1 MSTANKL
8 FQAASGGASDPVYV
22 EDVFSTH
29 LYTGTG
35 SGITINNG
43 IDLAGEG
50 GLVIYRRRDGAEN
63 WSFQD
68 TVRGVDS
75 VIYSDSTNA
84 AADPGGYGLAS
95 FNSNGFT
102 TELNTSSAEYCSWTF
117 RKQAGFFDI
126 QTWTGNSTAGR
137 TISHDLGSVPGMII
151 IKSTSAA
158 GEPWYVYHRETDS
171 SAPEDYHTLL
181 NSTAAR
187 ADSVEM
193 MNDTAPTATE
203 FSVSQYNSV
212 NGSGKTYIAY
222 LFGHDEQSY
231 GDNSDEAIIKCGSY
245 TGNGSTTGPEINLGF
260 EPQLLMIKASSGS
273 TGNWYMY
280 DSMRGLTAISSND
293 AELYPSSSGA
303 EYAGRES
310 INVTATGFQLA
321 TTNTANNANGST
333 YIYIAIRRPMKT
345 PEAGTDV
352 FSPYAYSDTGL
363 TSGSGTA
370 SNRTIINGGSNGGSG
385 FPVDLFMHKSR
396 NNSSYGVHVFD
407 RIRGQGASLLTN
419 STAAEPAGDGASNSA
434 FDFQEG
440 VDAEYNGVIYYYT
453 SAAGGRTHITY
464 HLKRATGFLDV
475 VAYVADQTSTHAHNL
490 GVTPEFAIIKQRNG
504 TNAWKAYHSYLGN
517 NQYLQP
523 HTTNAAATDTG
534 WASVNASTF
543 FLKANNG
550 NNIAY
555 LFATVTGVSKVGSVV
570 HSGTTDV
577 DCGFSAGARFVLIK
591 RTDSTGDW
599 YYWDSLRG
607 IIAGNDP
614 YLLLNSSAVEVTN
627 TDYIDP
633 LNAGFTLTSSFTAGT
648 YIFLAIA

>member
-1 MSTANKL
+1 MSASNKIL
-8 FQAASGGASDPVYV
+8 QAAAGNAAGESVYV
-22 EDVFSTH
+22 EDVFSTV
-29 LYTGTG
+29 LYSGG
-35 SGITINNG
+35 SAQNFEVGVDMT
-43 IDLAGEG
+43 EG
-50 GLVIYRRRDGAEN
+50 GLLWFKRRDSSQHHALFDSESNSDFNKYLRSDGSNALDN
-63 WSFQD
+63 LND
-68 TVRGVDS
+68 AAHITVDS
-75 VIYSDSTNA
+75 EGFNLSST
-84 AADPGGYGLAS
+84 GYNLS
-95 FNSNGFT
+95 NNSSGDYVT
-102 TELNTSSAEYCSWTF
+102 WMF

-193 MNDTAPTATE
+193 LNDTAPTATE
-203 FSVSQYNSV
+203 FTVSQYNSV

-222 LFGHDEQSY
+222 LFAHDDQSF

-345 PEAGTDV
+345 PEAGTEV
-352 FSPYAYSDTGL
+352 FAIDQPDSSSEPKYRAPFSVDMAWFRSNITSTQNTNITNRLTGKGNL
-363 TSGSGTA
+363 ILNATTAEANENAHQWDYMNGWFADQGTETN
-370 SNRTIINGGSNGGSG
+370 NRSWM
-385 FPVDLFMHKSR
+385 FKR
-396 NNSSYGVHVFD
+396 
-407 RIRGQGASLLTN
+407 
-419 STAAEPAGDGASNSA
+419 
-434 FDFQEG
+434 
-440 VDAEYNGVIYYYT
+440 
-453 SAAGGRTHITY
+453 AAG
-464 HLKRATGFLDV
+464 FFDV

-504 TNAWKAYHSYLGN
+504 TNAWKAYHTYLGN

-523 HTTNAAATDTG
+523 HTNIAAATDTG

-555 LFATVTGVSKVGSVV
+555 LWATVAGVSKVGSY
-570 HSGTTDV
+570 SGTGSSQDI

-591 RTDSTGDW
+591 RTDSSGDW
-599 YYWDSLRG
+599 YYWDSNRG
-607 IIAGNDP
+607 IVAGNDP
-614 YLLLNSSAVEVTN
+614 YLLWNSTAAQVTN

-633 LNAGFTLTSSFTAGT
+633 LNAGFTVSTSTSALNSSSGT

>member
-8 FQAASGGASDPVYV
+8 FQAASGGAGDSVYV
-22 EDVFSTH
+22 EDVFSTY
-29 LYTGTG
+29 LYTGNG
-35 SGITINNG
+35 STQTITNG
-43 IDLAGEG
+43 IDLSGEG
-50 GLVIYRRRDGAEN
+50 GLVWIKDRSSASNQHSLNDTERGATKLLKSN
-63 WSFQD
+63 S
-68 TVRGVDS
+68 
-75 VIYSDSTNA
+75 SDSEGTSDLTA
-84 AADPGGYGLAS
+84 
-95 FNSNGFT
+95 FNSDGFDVRYQQT
-102 TELNTSSAEYCSWTF
+102 GYINESGGDLVSWTF

-126 QTWTGNSTAGR
+126 KTFTAESDQFV
-137 TISHDLGSVPGMII
+137 TVNHDLGCNIGAVMFKETNGTGDWFFWHKSFSENDII
-151 IKSTSAA
+151 RLNTTAAKQTGQGIISSQTS
-158 GEPWYVYHRETDS
+158 S
-171 SAPEDYHTLL
+171 SAKFYTDANTT
-181 NSTAAR
+181 STYVAYFFGDGD
-187 ADSVEM
+187 DS
-193 MNDTAPTATE
+193 NAQI
-203 FSVSQYNSV
+203 F
-212 NGSGKTYIAY
+212 
-222 LFGHDEQSY
+222 

-345 PEAGTDV
+345 PEAGTEV
-352 FSPYAYSDTGL
+352 FKPVNQT
-363 TSGSGTA
+363 
-370 SNRTIINGGSNGGSG
+370 GGSFVTSG
-385 FPVDLFMHKSR
+385 FPVDLLWNKWDTAGQPFWWI
-396 NNSSYGVHVFD
+396 D
-407 RIRGQGASLLTN
+407 RIRGAGFKFLRSDGTDQEDSYSTN
-419 STAAEPAGDGASNSA
+419 YFPMDYN
-434 FDFQEG
+434 
-440 VDAEYNGVIYYYT
+440 NGVEDDWN
-453 SAAGGRTHITY
+453 SSGDQTY
-464 HLKRATGFLDV
+464 FLFRRATGFFDTV
-475 VAYVADQTSTHAHNL
+475 CYVADQTSSHNHNL

-504 TNAWKAYHSYLGN
+504 SNAWKAYHSYLGN

-555 LFATVTGVSKVGSVV
+555 LWATVNGVSKVGSVV
-570 HSGTTDV
+570 HSGTTNV

-591 RTDSTGDW
+591 RTDSTGGW
-599 YYWDSLRG
+599 YVYDSARG
-607 IIAGNDP
+607 IVAGNDP
-614 YLLLNSSAVEVTN
+614 YYLLDDTSVEVTN